1 MPADADE
8 LSTDAEGETSRG
20 RAVIRL
26 RNPSLEF
33 NWLPNRVR
41 KGMPTPRLLLLDT
54 SWCGGAYWRK
64 TEDRCVLE
72 SFGLDMD
79 LKEGA
84 VIALCG
90 SKDPGTVAHEY
101 RHHWQI
107 ESGYTFGESVWQEAS
122 AETYKASI
130 LRYFR
135 SFWWEMDA
143 LKFQLKHAPDDIS
156 RLWWDWLMEAR

>member
-1 MPADADE
+1 M
-8 LSTDAEGETSRG
+8 
-20 RAVIRL
+20 IRL

-33 NWLPNRVR
+33 NWLPNSLR
-41 KGMPTPRLLLLDT
+41 KGLQTPRLVLLDDT
-54 SWCGGAYWRK
+54 WCGAAYWRR
-64 TEDRCVLE
+64 TSARCLLE
-72 SFGLDMD
+72 SFGVDMD

-84 VIALCG
+84 VIALCA
-90 SKDPGTVAHEY
+90 SKDPGSLAHEY

-107 ESGYTFGESVWQEAS
+107 ESGYKFGQSVWQQAS

-143 LKFQLKHAPDDIS
+143 LRFQLKHAPDDVS
-156 RLWWDWLMEAR
+156 RLWWDWLMKSPRVRQ